1 MYREEIPYFGGLMK
15 IGLICAME
23 VEVQS
28 IRDELENTHESVV
41 SNISFV
47 EGELYGKQV
56 VVTKCGVGK
65 VNAAL
70 CTEILILT
78 FGVTHVINSGVA
90 GGLDPRLAVMDTVVS
105 TDALHHDM
113 NAVDFGYKRC
123 QVPGFDTVAFPA
135 DEMLIKAVETAYQ
148 KGKDEGKLTRKII
161 RGRIATGDVF
171 VNSPEIK
178 KQIIDMCG
186 ASCCEMEGAAVAQVC
201 YVNRIPYVI
210 IRCVSDLA
218 EKTDEVYREDEAAAE
233 SAYITTKT
241 IEVL

>member
-1 MYREEIPYFGGLMK
+1 MK

-28 IRDELENTHESVV
+28 IREKLENPHESIV
-41 SNISFV
+41 SCISFV

-70 CTEILILT
+70 CTEVLILK

-90 GGLDPRLAVMDTVVS
+90 GGLDSRLSVMDTVVS

-113 NAVDFGYKRC
+113 DAVDFGYKKC
-123 QVPGFDTVAFPA
+123 QIPGFDTVAFPA
-135 DEMLIKAVETAYQ
+135 DEDMIKAVEKAYQ
-148 KGKDEGKLTRKII
+148 KGKEEGKLSRKVI
-161 RGRIATGDVF
+161 RGRVATGDVF
-171 VNSPEIK
+171 VNSPDKKKEI
-178 KQIIDMCG
+178 IVVCD
-186 ASCCEMEGAAVAQVC
+186 AACCEMEGAAVAQVC
-201 YVNRIPYVI
+201 YINKVPYVI
-210 IRCVSDLA
+210 IRCISDLA
-218 EKTDEVYREDEAAAE
+218 EKTDEVYKEDEAAAE